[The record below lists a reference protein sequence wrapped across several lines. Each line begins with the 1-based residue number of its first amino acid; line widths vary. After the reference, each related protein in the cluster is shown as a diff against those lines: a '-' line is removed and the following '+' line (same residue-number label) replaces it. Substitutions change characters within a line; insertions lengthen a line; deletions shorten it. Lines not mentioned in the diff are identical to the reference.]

1 MGGGIDWFGRLAGQA
16 GFDEGETNK
25 VYFCNERPAAAALVA
40 CGCIMILT
48 LYTTMASYHISL
60 FRDSC
65 CAFVFLWVAFE
76 IWGVS
81 GGLCGGCSWIEE
93 VSTAYPWQFLEI
105 RQRVLLKS
113 FSRQ

>member
-1 MGGGIDWFGRLAGQA
+1 
-16 GFDEGETNK
+16 
-25 VYFCNERPAAAALVA
+25 
-40 CGCIMILT
+40 
-48 LYTTMASYHISL
+48 MASYYMSL

-81 GGLCGGCSWIEE
+81 GEFVVAVAVAVVVVKE